1 MADSLVDINDRHQ
14 LYEAIW
20 TTPVSRLCKQYGL
33 TSYRLRKLCTQLQV
47 PLPKQG
53 YWARIAA
60 GHQVSRPDLPP
71 MINSA
76 PGKSSASLTR
86 RVKRAL
92 TSVVATDADASPQS
106 TFPVLPKFPERLHP
120 VVETL
125 WEGLKGA
132 FNEAISSRKRFDW
145 EQRHP
150 GRDYP
155 YQRTFSL
162 PWQAFCDRGQILA
175 ETHRKFALRVSLPSC
190 ERALKLLDVVCRE
203 AENNGYS
210 LSMAKGCARIQL
222 ERQGAN
228 VYLRLTE
235 KQEAGTRTEIHSWEN
250 SVSHVKTLTPTGRLT
265 IGIEQMG
272 WGETTISDR
281 TEAPLEQQ
289 LDAIFKVVA
298 SRYERSL
305 KHVAEWKQR
314 DIDSAEAASR
324 RAAYEQLQ
332 REAKQRAE
340 QELARRDALI
350 QEVGD
355 WKRSCEIRS
364 YLAMLDNRKDK
375 GGAAA
380 AGYADW
386 RNWAASVANDLDRS
400 KKRVALPESPPSEP
414 QED

>member
-1 MADSLVDINDRHQ
+1 MADSFDSTDRHQ
-14 LYEAIW
+14 LYEAAWQI
-20 TTPVSRLCKQYGL
+20 PISRLCKQYGL
-33 TSYRLRKLCTQLQV
+33 TSYGLRKLCEQLQV

-53 YWARIAA
+53 YWERIAA
-60 GHQVSRPDLPP
+60 GHHVDRPDLLP
-71 MINSA
+71 MINPA
-76 PGKSSASLTR
+76 PGKSPSPLTR
-86 RVKRAL
+86 RTKR
-92 TSVVATDADASPQS
+92 TSTAVITSDADAVAHGV
-106 TFPVLPKFPERLHP
+106 FPSVPKFPERLHP

-125 WEGLKGA
+125 WRLLKGPVD
-132 FNEAISSRKRFDW
+132 EAIGSKKRFDW

-155 YQRTFSL
+155 HERTFYL

-175 ETHRKFALRVSLPSC
+175 QTYKKFAIRVSLSAC
-190 ERALKLLDVVCRE
+190 ERALKLLDLVCRE
-203 AENNGYS
+203 AENNGYR
-210 LSMAKGCARIQL
+210 LSMAEDNARIQL
-222 ERQGAN
+222 EREGTY
-228 VYLRLTE
+228 VYVRLAE
-235 KQEAGTRTEIHSWEN
+235 KQEAGTRREVRSWNN
-250 SVSHVKTLTPTGRLT
+250 SVSHVKTLTPTGRFT

-281 TEAPLEQQ
+281 IEEPLEQQ

-298 SRYERSL
+298 SRYERSR

-364 YLAMLDNRKDK
+364 YLAMLDSRREK
-375 GGAAA
+375 GGATA

-386 RNWAASVANDLDRS
+386 RKWAGSVADDLDLS
-400 KKRVALPESPPSEP
+400 KQRVALPESPPSET
-414 QED
+414 EGD